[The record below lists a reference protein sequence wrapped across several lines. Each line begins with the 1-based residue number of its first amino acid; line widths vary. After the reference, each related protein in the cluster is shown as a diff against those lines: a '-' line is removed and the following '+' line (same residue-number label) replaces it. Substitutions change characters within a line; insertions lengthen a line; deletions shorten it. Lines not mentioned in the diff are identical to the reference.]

1 MGGVSCLFALWLVF
15 LFSCRKDDPKEI
27 HEHEVITRVTLDI
40 TEKGSLT
47 GTQTVTWE
55 KDGEEVPAI
64 ALEPETVYEVTI
76 SFYDA
81 SAPDDA
87 EDITPEVIEEAD
99 AHFVFFD
106 AVDALKLRIEPA
118 DEDVLDSQDEAVQ
131 IHTRWTTGE
140 PSSGALRV
148 YLIHQPATKT
158 ATTRDGLRGE
168 TDVEVDFSVAVQ

>member
-15 LFSCRKDDPKEI
+15 LFSCRKDDPKEV

-47 GTQTVTWE
+47 GTQTVAWE
-55 KDGEEVPAI
+55 EDGEAPAI
-64 ALEPETVYEVTI
+64 VLEPMTAYEVTI
-76 SFYDA
+76 GFYDA
-81 SAPDDA
+81 SAPDDV

-99 AHFVFFD
+99 EHFVFFD
-106 AVDALKLRIEPA
+106 TVDTLKLRIESA
-118 DEDVLDSQDEAVQ
+118 DGDVLDSQDEAVQ

-140 PSSGALRV
+140 PSSGTLRV

-158 ATTRDGLRGE
+158 ATTRDGFRGE
-168 TDVEVDFSVAVQ
+168 TDVEVDFPIAVQ